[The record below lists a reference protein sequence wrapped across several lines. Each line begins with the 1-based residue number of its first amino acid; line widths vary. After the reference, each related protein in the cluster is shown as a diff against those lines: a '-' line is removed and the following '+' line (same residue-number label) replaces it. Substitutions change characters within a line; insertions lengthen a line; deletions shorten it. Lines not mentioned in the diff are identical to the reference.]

1 MMLIPS
7 FGAYSLADDNI
18 TSLNPFS
25 NLDFPL
31 LSKISNS
38 INLQGSILGD
48 RVLFRSNATIT
59 VTSTVSATSDEPNGK
74 RLLRTSYSTYD
85 RNDEVRSH
93 DK

>member
-7 FGAYSLADDNI
+7 FGAYSVADDNI

-25 NLDFPL
+25 NLDFHL
-31 LSKISNS
+31 LSKISNR

-48 RVLFRSNATIT
+48 GVLFRSYA
-59 VTSTVSATSDEPNGK
+59 VTLTVSATSDEPNGK
-74 RLLRTSYSTYD
+74 RLLRISYSTYD

>member
-18 TSLNPFS
+18 TSLNSFS

-48 RVLFRSNATIT
+48 GVLFRSNATIT
-59 VTSTVSATSDEPNGK
+59 RDFNRFCNLG
-74 RLLRTSYSTYD
+74 RT
-85 RNDEVRSH
+85 
-93 DK
+93 KW